1 MPSCYARPT
10 TKPPD
15 ITVIPSVNM
24 QRNDNI
30 SQLLNINVNYTNLS
44 DNYTNGNVSEVLNS
58 NGYYGIGNGSYTN
71 TTKSTDDYEDSF
83 LFRQF
88 GVIRLVVLGVVI
100 MILILST
107 CKLVLKMF
115 SRSITNKGDDDY

>member
-10 TKPPD
+10 TKRPD
-15 ITVIPSVNM
+15 ITVITPVNM

-30 SQLLNINVNYTNLS
+30 SQLLNSNVDYTNLS
-44 DNYTNGNVSEVLNS
+44 ANYTNGNVSQVLNS
-58 NGYYGIGNGSYTN
+58 NGDYGIGNGSYTN

-100 MILILST
+100 MVLILST
-107 CKLVLKMF
+107 CKLVFKMF
-115 SRSITNKGDDDY
+115 SRSMTNKRDDDY

>member
-1 MPSCYARPT
+1 
-10 TKPPD
+10 
-15 ITVIPSVNM
+15 
-24 QRNDNI
+24 
-30 SQLLNINVNYTNLS
+30 LNINVNYTNLS

-58 NGYYGIGNGSYTN
+58 NGDYGIGNGSYTN

>member
-15 ITVIPSVNM
+15 ITIIPSVNM

-58 NGYYGIGNGSYTN
+58 NGDYGIGNGSYTN

-107 CKLVLKMF
+107 CKLVFKMF
-115 SRSITNKGDDDY
+115 SRSIANKGDDDY